1 MDGLLEL
8 QMNNAMNASRTSGGT
23 PNITPG
29 MDKSAARHAAE
40 EFESVFLSQ
49 MLAAMFAQTEQ
60 DSAFGGGPGE
70 KAFSGILHE
79 EYAKI
84 MSQAGGIGLADRLTA
99 EILKYQ
105 EG

>member
-8 QMNNAMNASRTSGGT
+8 QMNNAMSVSRTSGST
-23 PNITPG
+23 PHITPG
-29 MDKSAARHAAE
+29 MDKSAARQAAE
-40 EFESVFLSQ
+40 EFEAVFLSQ
-49 MLAAMFAQTEQ
+49 MLEGMFQQTEQ

-79 EYAKI
+79 EYAKV
-84 MSQAGGIGLADRLTA
+84 MSQSGGIGLADRLTA
-99 EILKYQ
+99 EILKFQ